1 MKIIELRSEN
11 VKKLKA
17 IEIKPK
23 DNVVIISGKNGAG
36 KTSVL
41 DSIWFALE
49 GGAGLK
55 GTPMPIRKGEKK
67 AEIKLTL
74 DDFIV
79 TRKWTDNDKTYL
91 KVTNREGLK
100 YDSPQELL
108 DGFIGKL
115 TFDPLAF
122 CDMSD
127 KEQRELLLKL
137 AGLDFIEVDNKIE
150 EIKEKR
156 RLQGQKV
163 KLLSGERE
171 EITIK
176 DLPELQIDT
185 SKLSNKY
192 DKAISLNNEIV
203 RGKEKL
209 QNNINSINDSVG
221 NINEKKEEIKKLQ
234 QEIENIKEK
243 IESIKADNIAVGNNN
258 KKIEEWLS
266 ENKPINTDIIKQE
279 ISNTYII
286 NEQIKVRERNKEA
299 DRKQKDAQGVYDN
312 YTNELQ
318 KLIDDKKGSLQ
329 KAKMPI
335 KGLSI
340 DENITYNDIPYS
352 QLALSESLKVNMA
365 IAMALN
371 EKLRVILVK
380 DASLLDEDNMKIIEE
395 MAGDNDYQ
403 VWLEK
408 VDSSG
413 EIGFYIEN
421 GEIIDK

>member
-1 MKIIELRSEN
+1 MKNIKKEIKEMRIIELRSEN
-11 VKKLKA
+11 VKKVKA

-67 AEIKLTL
+67 AEIRLTL

-79 TRKWTDNDKTYL
+79 TRKWTGNDKTYL
-91 KVTNREGLK
+91 KVTNREGLS
-100 YDSPQELL
+100 YNSPQELL
-108 DGFIGKL
+108 DKFIGKL

-127 KEQRELLLKL
+127 REQRELLLKL
-137 AGLDFIEVDNKIE
+137 ADLDFTEIDNKIE
-150 EIKEKR
+150 EIREKR

-171 EITIK
+171 ETTID
-176 DLPELQIDT
+176 DLPELPINT
-185 SKLSNKY
+185 SELSDKY
-192 DKAISLNNEIV
+192 DKAVKLNSQIENIRYKGNDNLRRITEYKLKISEL
-203 RGKEKL
+203 EKL
-209 QNNINSINDSVG
+209 TNELEDENKEYKKWLLENKPVDVSKIKEEMDNG
-221 NINEKKEEIKKLQ
+221 YNINEQ
-234 QEIENIKEK
+234 V
-243 IESIKADNIAVGNNN
+243 KA
-258 KKIEEWLS
+258 
-266 ENKPINTDIIKQE
+266 
-279 ISNTYII
+279 
-286 NEQIKVRERNKEA
+286 RERNKEA
-299 DRKQKDAQGVYDN
+299 DRKQKEAQNVYDN
-312 YTNELQ
+312 YTDELQ
-318 KLIDDKKGSLQ
+318 KLTDGKKDSLQ

-335 KGLSI
+335 DGLSI
-340 DENITYNDIPYS
+340 DDNITYNDIPYS

-371 EKLRVILVK
+371 KELRVILVK

-403 VWLEK
+403 IWLEK
-408 VDSSG
+408 VDDSG
-413 EIGFYIEN
+413 KIGFYIEN
-421 GEIIDK
+421 GELVDNPK

>member
-1 MKIIELRSEN
+1 MKIIELKSEN
-11 VKKLKA
+11 VKKIKA

-36 KTSVL
+36 KTSIL

-74 DDFIV
+74 DDFII

-91 KVTNREGLK
+91 KVTNREGLA
-100 YDSPQELL
+100 YNSPQDLL

-137 AGLDFIEVDNKIE
+137 AGLDFTEVDNKTE

-176 DLPELQIDT
+176 DLPDTLINPNILSDKYDEAVNTNNTIKTGEEKLKRNKIMISDNAQRLKELQQRIED
-185 SKLSNKY
+185 
-192 DKAISLNNEIV
+192 
-203 RGKEKL
+203 
-209 QNNINSINDSVG
+209 
-221 NINEKKEEIKKLQ
+221 
-234 QEIENIKEK
+234 IENETIETEK
-243 IESIKADNIAVGNNN
+243 NN
-258 KKIEEWLS
+258 KKIEKWLS
-266 ENKPINTDIIKQE
+266 ENEPINTDIIKQE
-279 ISNTYII
+279 ISNAYAI
-286 NEQIKVRERNKEA
+286 NEQIKTRERNKEA
-299 DRKQKDAQGVYDN
+299 DIKQKEAQGVYDN
-312 YTNELQ
+312 YSDELQ
-318 KLIDDKKGSLQ
+318 KLVDGKKDSLQ

-335 KGLSI
+335 NGLSI
-340 DENITYNDIPYS
+340 NENITYNDIPYS

-371 EKLRVILVK
+371 KKLRVILVK

-413 EIGFYIEN
+413 EVGIYIEEGVIKAID
-421 GEIIDK
+421 GELFDKVK

>member
-11 VKKLKA
+11 VKKVKA

-55 GTPMPIRKGEKK
+55 GTPMPIRRGEKK

-79 TRKWTDNDKTYL
+79 TRKWTDNNKTYL
-91 KVTNREGLK
+91 KVTNREGLS
-100 YDSPQELL
+100 YSSPQELL
-108 DGFIGKL
+108 DKFIGKL
-115 TFDPLAF
+115 TFDPLSF

-137 AGLDFIEVDNKIE
+137 AGLDFTEVDNKAE
-150 EIKEKR
+150 EIREKR

-203 RGKEKL
+203 RGEEKL
-209 QNNINSINDSVG
+209 RNNVDSINDG
-221 NINEKKEEIKKLQ
+221 IKNINEKKEEIKKLQ
-234 QEIENIKEK
+234 QEIEDMKEK
-243 IESIKADNIAVGNNN
+243 IEVIKVDNTVVEGNN
-258 KKIEEWLS
+258 KKIKEWLS
-266 ENKPINTDIIKQE
+266 ENKPINTEDIKE
-279 ISNTYII
+279 ELRRAYNI

-299 DRKQKDAQGVYDN
+299 DKKQEEAQNVYDN
-312 YTNELQ
+312 HTDELQ
-318 KLIDDKKGSLQ
+318 KLIDGKKDSLQ

-335 KGLSI
+335 SGLNI

-371 EKLRVILVK
+371 KKLRVILVK

-408 VDSSG
+408 VDDTG
-413 EIGFYIEN
+413 KIGFYIEE
-421 GEIIDK
+421 GEIKKK